1 MNWIDAI
8 KGRQEISCPFEYA
21 GPLTEVMLLG
31 IASLRA
37 GGKLLYDPATVR
49 ITNKPRPNE
58 DPNQYLGREYRRGW
72 DMR

>member
-8 KGRQEISCPFEYA
+8 RGRQEISCPLEYA

-37 GGKLLYDPATVR
+37 GGRLLYDAANVR
-49 ITNKPRPNE
+49 ITNKPRQNE

-72 DMR
+72 AL